1 MVIEKN
7 LFQRTNVR
15 SIIIMVMGM
24 EGIYMCIDLKSF
36 YASVECVERKLE
48 PLNTNLVVADE
59 SRTDKTVCLAV
70 SPSLKQYGIGGR
82 ARLFEVKQKIKEVNY
97 QRKKLNN
104 YKKFIGKSYLDD
116 ELKNNRGLEL
126 DLIIAPPRMA
136 YYMKYSTNIY
146 NIYLKY
152 IAPEDILVYSI
163 DEVFIDITNYI
174 SLYKCTPRQL
184 VTKIIK
190 DVYDTT
196 GITATAG
203 IGTNMFLA
211 KIAMDI
217 VAKKSKANEFGVRIA
232 GLDEMTFR
240 KKLWDHKPITDFWRV
255 GKGIADKLAKNNMF
269 TMGDVARCSHYNEDL
284 LYKLFGINAEL
295 LIDHAWGYEPC
306 TIDIAKSYKPTTTSL
321 SSGQVLHCPYDNK
334 KARLIVREMA
344 DNLALDLV
352 NKRLLTEQ
360 LVMTIDYDIENLTNP
375 DIFDKYFGEITI
387 DSYGRKIPKHSH
399 GTINLNQLTSSS
411 TTIMEGFVNL
421 FDKISNPILLIRKL
435 NLSVNKLI
443 SEDKIQN
450 KKVVEQIDLFTN
462 YEEQEKKKA
471 QQKINDKNEKEI
483 QKVMLQIKNKYG
495 KNAILKGMNIIEGA
509 TAIERNHQ
517 IGGHHE

>member
-1 MVIEKN
+1 MTMQK
-7 LFQRTNVR
+7 
-15 SIIIMVMGM
+15 
-24 EGIYMCIDLKSF
+24 IYMCIDLKSF
-36 YASVECVERKLE
+36 YASVECVERHLE

-82 ARLFEVKQKIKEVNY
+82 ARLFEVKQKIKEINY

-104 YKKFIGKSYLDD
+104 YKDFIGKSYLDD
-116 ELKNNRGLEL
+116 ELKKNKGLEL

-184 VTKIIK
+184 VTRIIK
-190 DVYDTT
+190 DVYKTT

-211 KIAMDI
+211 KVAMDI
-217 VAKKSKANEFGVRIA
+217 VAKKSKPNEFGVRIA
-232 GLDEMTFR
+232 GLDEITFR

-255 GKGIADKLAKNNMF
+255 GKGIADKLSKNNMY

-306 TIDIAKSYKPTTTSL
+306 TIDIAKSYKPATTSL

-352 NKRLLTEQ
+352 NKKLLTEQ

-375 DIFDKYFGEITI
+375 SIFNKYFG
-387 DSYGRKIPKHSH
+387 
-399 GTINLNQLTSSS
+399 
-411 TTIMEGFVNL
+411 TTL
-421 FDKISNPILLIRKL
+421 
-435 NLSVNKLI
+435 
-443 SEDKIQN
+443 
-450 KKVVEQIDLFTN
+450 
-462 YEEQEKKKA
+462 
-471 QQKINDKNEKEI
+471 
-483 QKVMLQIKNKYG
+483 
-495 KNAILKGMNIIEGA
+495 
-509 TAIERNHQ
+509 
-517 IGGHHE
+517 